1 MKMRIMR
8 ALFSI
13 LGAAI
18 LVIMWALVSWTG
30 LVSPILLPGPS
41 VVLSSAYELLAS
53 GDLTADLR
61 FTLVQVL
68 TAFGMAALGGTALGL
83 AMGSFRPVYRATI
96 PLLDF
101 FRSVPVTSLYPVFVL
116 TLGIGALSKLA
127 MAFVAAIWVVALNT
141 AYGVRHCSPVR
152 TQMATM
158 YGASRRQVFLLVRF
172 FETLPQT
179 AVGLRVAL
187 SYVLVVE
194 ILAEMF
200 MGSALGL
207 GQRLTDAYTKYR
219 IAELYAVILIIGL
232 LGFGA
237 NRLFQLVEQ
246 RIIHWK

>member
-1 MKMRIMR
+1 MKIKRI
-8 ALFSI
+8 LFPL
-13 LGAAI
+13 LGATT
-18 LVIMWALVSWTG
+18 LVIVWALASWAK
-30 LVSPILLPGPS
+30 VVNPILLPGPS
-41 VVLSSAYELLAS
+41 VVFFEAYELLAS
-53 GDLTADLR
+53 GDLTPDLR

-68 TAFGMAALGGTALGL
+68 AAFGLAALGGTTLGL
-83 AMGSFRPVYRATI
+83 AMGSFRPVYQATM

-127 MAFVAAIWVVALNT
+127 MALVAAVWVVALNT
-141 AYGVRHCSPVR
+141 AYGVQHCSPVR
-152 TQMATM
+152 TQMATL
-158 YGASRRQVFLLVRF
+158 YGASRSQIFILVRL

-200 MGSALGL
+200 MGSTLGL

-232 LGFGA
+232 VGFSA
-237 NRLFQLVEQ
+237 NRLFQSAEQ

>member
-1 MKMRIMR
+1 MKITR
-8 ALFSI
+8 ALFPI
-13 LGAAI
+13 LGVAI
-18 LVIMWALVSWTG
+18 LVLVWALVSWAG
-30 LVSPILLPGPS
+30 IVNPVLLPGPN
-41 VVLSSAYELLAS
+41 VVLFKAYELLTS
-53 GDLTADLR
+53 GDLTPDLR
-61 FTLVQVL
+61 FTLTQML
-68 TAFGMAALGGTALGL
+68 TSFGLAALGGTALGL
-83 AMGSFRPVYRATI
+83 AMGSFKPVYRATI

-127 MAFVAAIWVVALNT
+127 MAFVAAVWVVALNT
-141 AYGVRHCSPVR
+141 AYGVQHCSPVR
-152 TQMATM
+152 TQMATL

-232 LGFGA
+232 IGFGA
-237 NRLFQLVEQ
+237 NRLFQTVEQ